1 MSRSHTQKFRTKAA
15 GFETSSGKRRIPLTL
30 QPKMLDKINAI
41 AESIDVSI
49 SSAIANILEQQL
61 SIDRTTE
68 LALTD
73 EEVELILCHRRI
85 FQKT

>member
-1 MSRSHTQKFRTKAA
+1 MARAHTQKFRTKAA

-30 QPKMLDKINAI
+30 QPKILDRINAI
-41 AESIDVSI
+41 AESNDVSI
-49 SSAIANILEQQL
+49 SSAIASILENQI
-61 SIDRTTE
+61 SIDTTSA

-85 FQKT
+85 FQNT